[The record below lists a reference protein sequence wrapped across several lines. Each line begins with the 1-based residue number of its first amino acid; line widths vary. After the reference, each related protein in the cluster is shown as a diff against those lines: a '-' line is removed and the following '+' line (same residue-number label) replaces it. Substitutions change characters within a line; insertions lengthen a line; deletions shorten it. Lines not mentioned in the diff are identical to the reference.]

1 MPAHGPGGWTMNGT
15 GSDGQGGI
23 PDEDRLFS
31 EATAWF
37 FRLRA
42 DDHTAAERV
51 AFTRWRDRSPSHARA
66 WDEVQGLLDALKEPA
81 RAAYAAAPPPAARPG
96 PRWGW
101 RRLAPAALVLALTLG
116 AMGAWRGPALYQN
129 AVADYATAIG
139 QRLAVQ
145 LPDGS
150 QADVNGDT
158 AIALDF
164 ADGHRRVRLLR
175 GEAWFN
181 VIHDPV
187 HPFVVETGAGAVR
200 VLGTQFSVRRAGDR
214 MTVVVGEGL
223 VEVAAHPGGPDD
235 PWDGVRLHPG
245 ESVETGPAGLGA
257 VQPIDAGVVF
267 AWRRG
272 QVVFR
277 QQTLASVI
285 AELNRH
291 WPGRVLLLN
300 DEAAGRVVSGVFALD
315 RPAAVFDAL
324 EKGIGVRTT
333 RITPYLTLLR

>member
-1 MPAHGPGGWTMNGT
+1 MRTHGPGGWTMSGT

-31 EATAWF
+31 EATTWF
-37 FRLRA
+37 FRLRS
-42 DDHTAAERV
+42 DDHTAAERA
-51 AFTRWRDRSPSHARA
+51 AFARWLTRSPAHARA

-81 RAAYAAAPPPAARPG
+81 RAAYAAAPPPVAKPVF
-96 PRWGW
+96 GW
-101 RRLAPAALVLALTLG
+101 KRRLAPAALALMLTVG
-116 AMGAWRGPALYQN
+116 AVGAWRGPALYQN
-129 AVADYATAIG
+129 AVADYATAAG

-150 QADVNGDT
+150 QADVNGDS

-164 ADGHRRVRLLR
+164 TDGHRRVRLLR
-175 GEAWFN
+175 GEAWFG
-181 VIHDPV
+181 VTHDPA

-200 VLGTQFSVRRAGDR
+200 VLGTQFSVRRDGTR
-214 MTVVVGEGL
+214 MTVAVGEGL

-235 PWDGVRLHPG
+235 GWDGVRLHPG
-245 ESVETGPAGLGA
+245 ESVESGPAGLGA
-257 VQPIDAGVVF
+257 VQPIDPGVVF

-285 AELNRH
+285 TELNRH
-291 WPGRVLLLN
+291 WPGRVVLLN